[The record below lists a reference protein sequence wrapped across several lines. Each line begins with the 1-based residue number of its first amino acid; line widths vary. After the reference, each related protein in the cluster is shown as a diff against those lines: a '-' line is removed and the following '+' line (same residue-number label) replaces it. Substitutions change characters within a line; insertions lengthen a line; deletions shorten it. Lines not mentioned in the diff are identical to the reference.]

1 MAEWDGRGL
10 PPAAQ
15 ARIGRA
21 ASGTTRTS
29 LLPAAGLAAIE
40 HCGFEICGE
49 VLGCTVLQIGWYGY
63 RGCGSYGFANPG
75 VQLSGQGYRWAGF
88 TPYVSALRGGRRTA
102 LHRMAAEASALG
114 ADGVIGVTLQ
124 QVDVGSSMHEFMA
137 LGTAI
142 RSKGRVRPA
151 TQFTTDLGGQ
161 DVAKLYE
168 AGWVPSALTSG
179 ISLGIRHDDYQ
190 TRRQVSPLTGPG
202 EVPGYTQLISTVRA
216 DARLQFARQV
226 AETGADAAL
235 LSDLSMRVFD
245 VEPSDGHRD
254 WVAECVLT
262 GTSIVQFHRGA
273 AAPTRSLTILP
284 LTGRGGDR

>member
-1 MAEWDGRGL
+1 MYTD
-10 PPAAQ
+10 
-15 ARIGRA
+15 
-21 ASGTTRTS
+21 
-29 LLPAAGLAAIE
+29 
-40 HCGFEICGE
+40 
-49 VLGCTVLQIGWYGY
+49 
-63 RGCGSYGFANPG
+63 
-75 VQLSGQGYRWAGF
+75 
-88 TPYVSALRGGRRTA
+88 ALRDGRRTA

-124 QVDVGSSMHEFMA
+124 QIEAAPSMHEFMA

-151 TQFTTDLGGQ
+151 VQFTTDLGGQ

-168 AGWVPSALTSG
+168 AGWLPSAVTYG
-179 ISLGIRHDDYQ
+179 ISLGIRHEDGWTASQ
-190 TRRQVSPLTGPG
+190 ASQARPS
-202 EVPGYTQLISTVRA
+202 EVTGYTELIGTVRA
-216 DARLQFARQV
+216 DAREQFARQA

-235 LSDLSMRVFD
+235 LSGLSMRVFD
-245 VEPSDGHRD
+245 IEPSDGHRD

-262 GTSIVQFHRGA
+262 GSSIVQFHRGA